1 MQTKTEMT
9 QTNPIDVRPL
19 TGRRILIPRGGPWGN
34 ALASDLRALGAT
46 AVVAPM
52 TNFVITDDATALAA
66 ALADLAA
73 GKFDWVTF
81 TSGTTVDVV
90 AAYGAEIPAATK
102 VAAVGE
108 TTAVALEAAGYRA
121 DLVPSDENT
130 AHGLL
135 VEWNAAT
142 GGVVP
147 LRVLTLRAEDATPIL
162 TKGLIRI
169 GHDVSSVVAYRTIGV
184 DLDPQVVADA
194 RSGSFD
200 TVLVTSGSVAQQ
212 IAEQIG
218 EMPTKTVVAA
228 LGKRTAKDARAFGV
242 RVDVV
247 LNAESEELV
256 RGVISAQLANA

>member
-1 MQTKTEMT
+1 
-9 QTNPIDVRPL
+9 
-19 TGRRILIPRGGPWGN
+19 
-34 ALASDLRALGAT
+34 
-46 AVVAPM
+46 M
-52 TNFVITDDATALAA
+52 TNFVITDDSTGLAA

-73 GKFDWVTF
+73 GKFDWVTL
-81 TSGTTVDVV
+81 TSGTTVDVI
-90 AAYGAEIPAATK
+90 AAYRAEIPSSTK

-135 VEWNAAT
+135 GEWNTAT
-142 GGVVP
+142 GGLVP

-162 TKGLIRI
+162 TKGLMRI

-194 RSGSFD
+194 RAGTFD

-218 EMPTKTVVAA
+218 DMPSKTVVAA

-242 RVDVV
+242 RVDAV
-247 LNAESEELV
+247 LGVESDELV
-256 RGVISAQLANA
+256 RGLIAAQLTPA